1 MLRKMVRK
9 ALTGALRWAYNDKA
23 LQCQAD
29 GHKHGRADELVNLC
43 PAS

>member
-23 LQCQAD
+23 LKCQAS
-29 GHKHGRADELVNLC
+29 GHKHGRVGELVDLC
-43 PAS
+43 PAA